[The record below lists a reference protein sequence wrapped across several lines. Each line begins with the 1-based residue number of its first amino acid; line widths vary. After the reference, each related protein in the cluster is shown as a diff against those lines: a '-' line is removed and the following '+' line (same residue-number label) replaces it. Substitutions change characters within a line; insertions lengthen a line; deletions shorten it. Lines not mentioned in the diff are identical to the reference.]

1 MCTLTCAF
9 EQIKTNIQNAFLFWS
24 KLIFRILL
32 IFELVWK
39 YGINYGFLDYVT
51 FIPKIILQG
60 DFLMTN
66 MVNHNIME
74 GRIFFLNH
82 NYDTCISI

>member
-9 EQIKTNIQNAFLFWS
+9 EQVKTNIQNTFLFWS
-24 KLIFRILL
+24 QLISRILL
-32 IFELVWK
+32 VFELVWK
-39 YGINYGFLDYVT
+39 YGINYGVLDYVT

-74 GRIFFLNH
+74 GKI
-82 NYDTCISI
+82 

>member
-9 EQIKTNIQNAFLFWS
+9 EQVKTNIQNTFLVWS

-39 YGINYGFLDYVT
+39 YGINYGVLDT
-51 FIPKIILQG
+51 FTPKIILQG

-74 GRIFFLNH
+74 GKI
-82 NYDTCISI
+82 